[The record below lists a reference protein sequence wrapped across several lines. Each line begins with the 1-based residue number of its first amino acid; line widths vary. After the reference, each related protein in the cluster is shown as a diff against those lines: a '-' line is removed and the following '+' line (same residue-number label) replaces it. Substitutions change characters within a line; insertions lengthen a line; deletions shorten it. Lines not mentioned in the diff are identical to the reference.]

1 VPKELSKKPFGC
13 NKLKVKALEKRL
25 GYVFR
30 SKELLLEAL
39 SHPSAKASLGRDY
52 ERLEFLG
59 DRAIGLVAAEM
70 LLNDLPKAS
79 EGELSKRYNSL
90 VCKATLAR
98 LAAAIGL
105 SKAMLLAHGEE
116 KEGGRVRESNLA
128 NSMEAA
134 AGAMYQDGGIEPLKK
149 LLPELWR
156 KLALSSDFHL
166 QCDPKSA
173 LQEILQAYH
182 GGRPVYK
189 LVSVTGPGHRQNFKV
204 SLELPSGEE
213 ITGSGYS
220 KKDAEKDAACKAI
233 ARLKA
238 SKPD

>member
-1 VPKELSKKPFGC
+1 MPKGLSKKPAGC
-13 NKLKVKALEKRL
+13 NKLKLEKLEKRL
-25 GYVFR
+25 EYAFV

-70 LLNDLPKAS
+70 LLNDLPTAS

-90 VCKATLAR
+90 VCQATLAK
-98 LAAAIGL
+98 LAITIGL
-105 SKAMLLAHGEE
+105 SEAMLLAHGEE
-116 KEGGRVRESNLA
+116 KEGGRLRQSNLA
-128 NSMEAA
+128 NAMEAV
-134 AGAMYQDGGIEPLKK
+134 AGAIYKDGGIEPLKK
-149 LLPELWR
+149 LLPKLWH
-156 KLALSSDFHL
+156 KLALGSDFHL
-166 QCDPKSA
+166 RYDPKSA

-182 GGRPVYK
+182 CSRPEYK
-189 LVSVTGPGHRQNFKV
+189 VASITGPDHRQKFEV
-204 SLELPSGEE
+204 SLDLPNGER

-220 KKDAEKDAACKAI
+220 KREAEKNAACKAI

-238 SKPD
+238 GKPY